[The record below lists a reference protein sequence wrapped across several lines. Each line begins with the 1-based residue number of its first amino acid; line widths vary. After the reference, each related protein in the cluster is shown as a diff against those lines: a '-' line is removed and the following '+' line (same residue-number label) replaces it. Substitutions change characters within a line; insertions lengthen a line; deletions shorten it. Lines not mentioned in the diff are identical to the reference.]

1 MAQAPMQ
8 GFNDWLAYQQSMME
22 KMKAVMT
29 GATGQ
34 AMPGVD
40 LQGQAKAL
48 TDAWTTQTQH
58 ATEALAQMT
67 QAWTAA
73 AGGSGQAAPA
83 WPTMPNLMDPA
94 LQDKVKAMFSQ
105 FGVGLPDMS
114 ALPSVPDA
122 MLERLT
128 KAPAFAHLFDL
139 DQKLVGLMAAW
150 AKLHTANLAY
160 RTLVAKAWTEAQ
172 QAAFQKAGQAAM
184 TAQGPA
190 ALDWSESADRWL
202 ADLNDALVGLMGSA
216 DYVKAQ
222 KQLHDAGAE
231 VRAQLDKLGD
241 EMAEWFQA
249 PGRNEVDELAK
260 SVAEMRKQLRRLTRP
275 GTAGDEPAK
284 AARSR
289 KRA

>member
-22 KMKAVMT
+22 KMTAVMS
-29 GATGQ
+29 GAAGQ
-34 AMPGVD
+34 ALPGAD
-40 LQGQAKAL
+40 LQGQAKTL
-48 TDAWTTQTQH
+48 TDAWTTQTQQ
-58 ATEALAQMT
+58 AAEALAQMT
-67 QAWTAA
+67 KAWTTA
-73 AGGSGQAAPA
+73 AGGTGQAAPA
-83 WPTMPNLMDPA
+83 WPAMPNLMDPA
-94 LQDKVKAMFSQ
+94 MQDKVKAMFSQ
-105 FGVGLPDMS
+105 FGVALPDMS

-150 AKLHTANLAY
+150 TQLHTANLAY

-184 TAQGPA
+184 TAQSPA
-190 ALDWSESADRWL
+190 ALDWSEGVDRWL
-202 ADLNDALVGLMGSA
+202 ADLNDALVALMRSA
-216 DYVKAQ
+216 DYTQAQ
-222 KQLHDAGAE
+222 KQLHDAGGE

-260 SVAEMRKQLRRLTRP
+260 SVAAMRKQLRQLTR
-275 GTAGDEPAK
+275 GGAAGDEPAK
-284 AARSR
+284 AGRSR
-289 KRA
+289 KR